1 MLTREL
7 LIRSA
12 TDRDRQSLANL
23 IHFEVFVHRHLDW
36 RPPIDWIGRQP
47 CLVAER
53 DGHILSALICP
64 PDPPEA
70 AWIRLFIVSQD
81 IALEEGWRSL
91 WTEALGQLN
100 RQSRPPIAAIV
111 LRPWFSNLL
120 EKNGF
125 EQTQEIISLAWDRTK
140 LFNNIAHPTVSI
152 HPMDDY
158 DLKSVHALDMAA
170 FGYIWK
176 ISLDT
181 LTNAY
186 KQSCIASVAEVDGE
200 LVGYQISTASPMGG
214 HLARLAVIP
223 SYQGKGIGTALVHDV
238 LEKFVHRDAMRVTV
252 NTQRDNLSSLAV
264 YEKAGFR
271 PTNEILPVFQYTWMV

>member
-23 IHFEVFVHRHLDW
+23 IHFEVYVHRHLDW

-81 IALEEGWRSL
+81 IALEEGWQSL
-91 WTEALGQLN
+91 WSGAIEQLN
-100 RQSRPPIAAIV
+100 RQSRPPIAAIA
-111 LRPWFSNLL
+111 LRPWFRDLL
-120 EKNGF
+120 EKSGF

-140 LFNNIAHPTVSI
+140 PISKVENPTASI
-152 HPMDDY
+152 RPMEDF
-158 DLKSVHALDMAA
+158 DLKSVHALDLTA
-170 FGYIWK
+170 FGFIWK

-186 KQSCIASVAEVDGE
+186 KQSCVASVAEVDGE
-200 LVGYQISTASPMGG
+200 LVGYQISTAGPMGG
-214 HLARLAVIP
+214 HLARLAVTP

-238 LEKFVHRDAMRVTV
+238 LEKFERRDAMRVTV

-271 PTNEILPVFQYTWMV
+271 PTSEILPVFQYGWMV